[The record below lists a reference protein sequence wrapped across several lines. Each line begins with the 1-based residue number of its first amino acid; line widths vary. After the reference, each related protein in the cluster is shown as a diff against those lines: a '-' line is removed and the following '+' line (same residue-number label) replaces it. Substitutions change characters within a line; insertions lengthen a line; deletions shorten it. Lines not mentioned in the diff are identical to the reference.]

1 MNYTYFVDTS
11 LDNSQSQEL
20 DTSSQEEPSQEDA
33 PAAEAEPVQYNSVF
47 FAQMSFLCKSSNNR
61 QLSQNEVEGADKLT
75 FELIYMEKGGQKLVY
90 TLKL

>member
-33 PAAEAEPVQYNSVF
+33 PAAEAEPVQYNTVF
-47 FAQMSFLCKSSNNR
+47 FAQCVFSVNPVITGSFLRMK
-61 QLSQNEVEGADKLT
+61 
-75 FELIYMEKGGQKLVY
+75 
-90 TLKL
+90 